1 MANQVLVHVKTSKG
15 IWETTFQKST
25 RIKDVILGSRM
36 HFRLPKEVNLVLC
49 REESPHVDFDPN
61 RALVNYNVLDGE
73 ILILK
78 EAIVSQS

>member
-15 IWETTFQKST
+15 TWETTFQKST

-36 HFRLPKEVNLVLC
+36 HFRLPKEIKFVLC
-49 REESPHVDFDPN
+49 RQELPHVDFDQD
-61 RALVNYNVLDGE
+61 RALVNYNIIDGE

-78 EAIVSQS
+78 ES